1 MTVFT
6 KQYSYPV
13 EIHNSIQQMG
23 KEDLKL
29 SNQFKTYRL
38 MLEDSVI
45 SGSVSFI
52 KSVLNR
58 PFYIEPHIRATKKER
73 EVIEAL
79 NKSLKD
85 LEPYNLN
92 RTMNNI
98 LSLVEY
104 GTSLQEVT
112 FERKHGHQVF
122 KSFSPIS
129 LQSVN
134 KYVYDRGELKKLVL
148 NVPENDGLIQNV
160 AKSPK
165 EVDGSKVLAFQ
176 FQADPDNPLGKSLLR
191 GCYSTWKEKTTY
203 RELGLV
209 GASKSLAGVM
219 KVEVPSEY
227 LNSYFSDPVS
237 DQAALVD
244 NLIRQ
249 AEMMGQGLSS
259 FVCLPSDTTDGN
271 AKLFNVEPIKGVDRQ
286 GFEIETSIS
295 RCNRELFQC
304 LQASVLSLGQDD
316 SGSGSYG
323 LSSTKNVLLE
333 NFLRGVHAIIAAEFM
348 KAIKLAFQLNG
359 LTDERLPSIKFEDI
373 SEPSFEEFV
382 EGMKAL
388 GQSGLVEPT
397 GEMDQWIKKKVN
409 APTQGGVGMPGG
421 NLVRE
426 LREQQQQ
433 GGNQDAT

>member
-1 MTVFT
+1 MTKYS
-6 KQYSYPV
+6 KQYSYPI

-23 KEDLKL
+23 KEDLRIE
-29 SNQFKTYRL
+29 NQFKTYRQ

-58 PFYIEPHIRATKKER
+58 PFYLKPHIRSTKKER
-73 EVIEAL
+73 EVVEAL
-79 NKSLKD
+79 NKSLKN
-85 LEPYNLN
+85 LEPYNFN

-98 LSLVEY
+98 LTLVEY

-112 FERKHGHQVF
+112 FERKNGYQVF
-122 KSFSPIS
+122 KTLSPIS

-134 KYVYDRGELKKLVL
+134 KYVYDRGELKKLIL
-148 NVPENDGLIQNV
+148 NAPENDGMIQNV
-160 AKSPK
+160 AKAPK

-227 LNSYFSDPVS
+227 LNSYFSDPSS
-237 DQAALVD
+237 DQALLVD
-244 NLIRQ
+244 NLIKQ
-249 AEMMGQGLSS
+249 SELMGQGRSS
-259 FVCLPSDTTDGN
+259 FVCLPSDTTEGN
-271 AKLFNVEPIKGVDRQ
+271 AKLFDVQPIKGVDRQ
-286 GFEIETSIS
+286 GFEIEASIN

-333 NFLRGVHAIIAAEFM
+333 NFLRGVHSTIASEFM

-359 LTDERLPSIKFEDI
+359 LTDERLPEVEFEDI

-382 EGMKAL
+382 EGMKAV
-388 GQSGLVEPT
+388 GMSGLIEPT
-397 GEMDQWIKKKVN
+397 GELDRWIKERIN
-409 APTQGGVGMPGG
+409 APTQGGVGDSISQ
-421 NLVRE
+421 R
-426 LREQQQQ
+426 LREEY
-433 GGNQDAT
+433 NDDTT

>member
-1 MTVFT
+1 MTKYS

-13 EIHNSIQQMG
+13 EIHNSIQAMG
-23 KEDLKL
+23 KDDLRIE
-29 SNQFKTYRL
+29 NQFKTYRS

-58 PFYIEPHIRATKKER
+58 PFYLKPHIRATKKEK
-73 EVIEAL
+73 EVVEAL
-79 NKSLKD
+79 NKSLKN
-85 LEPYNLN
+85 LEPYNFN

-112 FERKHGHQVF
+112 FERKNGYQVF
-122 KSFSPIS
+122 KTLSPIS

-134 KYVYDRGELKKLVL
+134 KYLYDRGELKKLVL
-148 NVPENDGLIQNV
+148 NTPDNDGLIQNL
-160 AKSPK
+160 ATAPK

-191 GCYSTWKEKTTY
+191 GCYSTWREKSTY

-219 KVEVPSEY
+219 KVEIPQEY
-227 LNSYFSDPVS
+227 LQAYFSEPQS
-237 DQAALVD
+237 DQAILVD
-244 NLIRQ
+244 NLIKQ
-249 AEMMGQGLSS
+249 AELMGQGRSS

-271 AKLFNVEPIKGVDRQ
+271 SKLFNVEPIKGVDRQ
-286 GFEIETSIS
+286 GYDLETSIS

-304 LQASVLSLGQDD
+304 LQASVLSLGQDN

-323 LSSTKNVLLE
+323 LSSTKSVLLE
-333 NFLRGVHAIIAAEFM
+333 NFLRGVHSIIAAEFM
-348 KAIKLAFQLNG
+348 KAVKLAFSLNG
-359 LTDERLPSIKFEDI
+359 LTDERLPEILFEDI

-388 GQSGLVEPT
+388 GMSGFVEPT
-397 GEMDQWIKKKVN
+397 GELNRWILEKVN
-409 APTQGGVGMPGG
+409 APSAAAGSGVTGDV
-421 NLVRE
+421 VRSI
-426 LREQQQQ
+426 REQQQQ
-433 GGNQDAT
+433 EGANNDT